1 MESEN
6 FDEDAWKGGAGPI
19 GYLSATIGF
28 LLSVAGCRR
37 LPRRTDL
44 SCAVRRFLLRG
55 SAWLPHLFRRC
66 RRTCLSG
73 GSLPDE
79 VPFGASVL
87 GRRLLLICLIAR
99 PDGGRLFENR
109 SDASGFRAGG
119 PRATVG
125 RRPGDGGRMSV
136 RRSLPSASGNDASSE
151 FSGGTA
157 FATHSASCL
166 IPVFDDGRGVSERV
180 VFGRYPAAASDAL
193 CPTSVT
199 MPEWA
204 IRGGNPFGPRYPLA
218 HGRLRFLFARVG
230 PELAVAFRRE
240 ILTFRPSGAGLL
252 PFRDRT
258 LARGPFQRAERLDI
272 PARFFTFAR

>member
-87 GRRLLLICLIAR
+87 GRRLLLIYLIAR

-125 RRPGDGGRMSV
+125 RRPGRMSV
-136 RRSLPSASGNDASSE
+136 PKVAAV
-151 FSGGTA
+151 
-157 FATHSASCL
+157 CL
-166 IPVFDDGRGVSERV
+166 G
-180 VFGRYPAAASDAL
+180 
-193 CPTSVT
+193 
-199 MPEWA
+199 
-204 IRGGNPFGPRYPLA
+204 
-218 HGRLRFLFARVG
+218 
-230 PELAVAFRRE
+230 
-240 ILTFRPSGAGLL
+240 
-252 PFRDRT
+252 
-258 LARGPFQRAERLDI
+258 Q
-272 PARFFTFAR
+272 

>member
-99 PDGGRLFENR
+99 PDGGGYLKIVLTRADSVRADRGRPSGDGRGDGRAGCPCEGRCRLPRAMTLRAN
-109 SDASGFRAGG
+109 FRAGQ
-119 PRATVG
+119 RS
-125 RRPGDGGRMSV
+125 RRIRLLV
-136 RRSLPSASGNDASSE
+136 LSLCSTTGAEYPNGSYSA
-151 FSGGTA
+151 
-157 FATHSASCL
+157 
-166 IPVFDDGRGVSERV
+166 
-180 VFGRYPAAASDAL
+180 
-193 CPTSVT
+193 
-199 MPEWA
+199 A
-204 IRGGNPFGPRYPLA
+204 IRPPRRMPCVR
-218 HGRLRFLFARVG
+218 HR
-230 PELAVAFRRE
+230 
-240 ILTFRPSGAGLL
+240 
-252 PFRDRT
+252 
-258 LARGPFQRAERLDI
+258 
-272 PARFFTFAR
+272 

>member
-1 MESEN
+1 M
-6 FDEDAWKGGAGPI
+6 GG
-19 GYLSATIGF
+19 GYLKIVLTRAD
-28 LLSVAGCRR
+28 SVRA
-37 LPRRTDL
+37 D
-44 SCAVRRFLLRG
+44 RG
-55 SAWLPHLFRRC
+55 RP
-66 RRTCLSG
+66 SG
-73 GSLPDE
+73 
-79 VPFGASVL
+79 
-87 GRRLLLICLIAR
+87 
-99 PDGGRLFENR
+99 DG
-109 SDASGFRAGG
+109 
-119 PRATVG
+119 RATA
-125 RRPGDGGRMSV
+125 GRMSV

-204 IRGGNPFGPRYPLA
+204 IRGRKSVRPRYPLA

-252 PFRDRT
+252 PFRDRI

>member
-1 MESEN
+1 MQYGEPTQNASAFSFVPGDVRGDRSAMESEN

-87 GRRLLLICLIAR
+87 GRRLLLIYLIAR
-99 PDGGRLFENR
+99 PDGGGYLKIVLT
-109 SDASGFRAGG
+109 RA
-119 PRATVG
+119 
-125 RRPGDGGRMSV
+125 DSV
-136 RRSLPSASGNDASSE
+136 RAD
-151 FSGGTA
+151 
-157 FATHSASCL
+157 
-166 IPVFDDGRGVSERV
+166 RG
-180 VFGRYPAAASDAL
+180 
-193 CPTSVT
+193 
-199 MPEWA
+199 
-204 IRGGNPFGPRYPLA
+204 
-218 HGRLRFLFARVG
+218 
-230 PELAVAFRRE
+230 
-240 ILTFRPSGAGLL
+240 RPSGDGR
-252 PFRDRT
+252 PDV
-258 LARGPFQRAERLDI
+258 RAKVAAVCLGQ
-272 PARFFTFAR
+272 